1 MFATSVAYNGNLGGL
16 AGADSKCAARA
27 SAAFLGGRWKAV
39 LSDDYV
45 RGSDHLKVSGVV
57 YNTRPSGSGGPQIV
71 ASGSGT
77 FWSSS
82 HSNPTNFNESGGTVG
97 NNIWTGT
104 QNDGSSIAGFTCSN
118 WTVSSGNAAFG
129 SSTGT
134 GTSWSNSSSTSCATT
149 YPILCIDAQDP
160 TPNSATGFTVTPANN
175 ASMTLQWRVNSFNSD
190 YFDDVGFRIYRST
203 NNSTFTIV
211 ATTSANA
218 SSFTDSGLVNGTT
231 YYYKVSAIN
240 IVSGTTYESVQTAS
254 VSAVA
259 STNIHRIFATSTT
272 YNGILGGQAG
282 ADAKCATRAT
292 AAGLNSTWKA
302 LISNEFVRASNH
314 VAVNGPVYNMRL
326 GTAGGPQVVAA
337 NNAGFWSSTHS
348 NPINFNEFGDTV
360 SNNIWTGTQN
370 DGSIIGGF
378 TCSNWTVS
386 SGNAAFGSSTGT
398 GTSWSNS
405 SSTSCAT
412 TYPILCIDAQDP
424 TPNSATGFT
433 VTPANNASMTLQWR
447 VNSFNS
453 DYFDDVGFRIYR
465 STNNSTFTIVA
476 TTSANASSFTDSGL
490 VNGTTYYYKVSAI
503 NIVSGTTY
511 ESVQTASVSAV
522 ASTNIHRIFAT
533 STTYNGILGGQAGA
547 DAKCATRATAAG
559 LNSTWKALISN
570 EFVRA
575 SNHVAVNG
583 PVYNMRL
590 GTAGGPQVVAA
601 NNAGFWSSTH
611 SNPINFNEFGDTVS
625 NNIWTGTQNDGSII
639 GGFTCSNWTVSS
651 GNAAFGSSTGTG
663 TSWSNSSSTS
673 CATTYPILCIDAQ
686 DPTPNPATGFT
697 VSPANNVSMDLQWRV
712 NSNNSDTFDDVGFR
726 IYRST
731 NGSTYTLI
739 ATTTQYASTY
749 TDTGLTNGSTYWY
762 KVAAINT
769 VSATT
774 FESVH
779 TAAASAVASTTVHR
793 IFATSSAHTG
803 NLGGLSGGDSICQTR
818 ANEAALGG
826 TWKAVL
832 SSSATNASSRITIG
846 GPVYN
851 LRLGSAGGRQ
861 IVATNSG
868 TFWSTSHTNPIDFA
882 ETGATVGAAV
892 FTGTDTSGTKVTSQN
907 CTDWTLGSG
916 GSHAYGSSTSTS
928 SNWIWTSNNTCG
940 TSSRIYCIDVQ

>member
-16 AGADSKCAARA
+16 AGADAKCAARA

-82 HSNPTNFNESGGTVG
+82 HSNPTNFNESGGTVS
-97 NNIWTGT
+97 NNVWTGT
-104 QNDGSSIAGFTCSN
+104 QNDGGIPAGLTCSN
-118 WTVSSGNAAFG
+118 WTVSSGSAAFG
-129 SSTGT
+129 SSVAT
-134 GTSWSNSSSTSCATT
+134 GTSWSYSSSTTCATT
-149 YPILCIDAQDP
+149 YPIYCIDAQ
-160 TPNSATGFTVTPANN
+160 N
-175 ASMTLQWRVNSFNSD
+175 
-190 YFDDVGFRIYRST
+190 
-203 NNSTFTIV
+203 
-211 ATTSANA
+211 
-218 SSFTDSGLVNGTT
+218 
-231 YYYKVSAIN
+231 
-240 IVSGTTYESVQTAS
+240 
-254 VSAVA
+254 
-259 STNIHRIFATSTT
+259 
-272 YNGILGGQAG
+272 
-282 ADAKCATRAT
+282 
-292 AAGLNSTWKA
+292 
-302 LISNEFVRASNH
+302 
-314 VAVNGPVYNMRL
+314 
-326 GTAGGPQVVAA
+326 
-337 NNAGFWSSTHS
+337 
-348 NPINFNEFGDTV
+348 
-360 SNNIWTGTQN
+360 
-370 DGSIIGGF
+370 
-378 TCSNWTVS
+378 
-386 SGNAAFGSSTGT
+386 
-398 GTSWSNS
+398 
-405 SSTSCAT
+405 
-412 TYPILCIDAQDP
+412 
-424 TPNSATGFT
+424 
-433 VTPANNASMTLQWR
+433 
-447 VNSFNS
+447 
-453 DYFDDVGFRIYR
+453 
-465 STNNSTFTIVA
+465 
-476 TTSANASSFTDSGL
+476 
-490 VNGTTYYYKVSAI
+490 
-503 NIVSGTTY
+503 
-511 ESVQTASVSAV
+511 
-522 ASTNIHRIFAT
+522 
-533 STTYNGILGGQAGA
+533 
-547 DAKCATRATAAG
+547 
-559 LNSTWKALISN
+559 
-570 EFVRA
+570 
-575 SNHVAVNG
+575 
-583 PVYNMRL
+583 
-590 GTAGGPQVVAA
+590 
-601 NNAGFWSSTH
+601 
-611 SNPINFNEFGDTVS
+611 
-625 NNIWTGTQNDGSII
+625 
-639 GGFTCSNWTVSS
+639 
-651 GNAAFGSSTGTG
+651 
-663 TSWSNSSSTS
+663 
-673 CATTYPILCIDAQ
+673 
-686 DPTPNPATGFT
+686 PTPNPATGFT

-712 NSNNSDTFDDVGFR
+712 NSNNSDTFDDLGFR

-749 TDTGLTNGSTYWY
+749 TDTGLTNGTTYWY

-774 FESVH
+774 YESVH

-832 SSSATNASSRITIG
+832 SSSATNASFRITIG